1 MKISRI
7 LKNKIKYFLNGKLKR
22 KFIFNIN
29 KDFTQNQKEVLI
41 SYITS
46 FAETMP
52 LENSTHPNRFEALQI
67 IKFFINNN
75 YTIDVID
82 CNSKEYLSLVKHK
95 KYDVIFGFGE
105 TFYEI
110 SKNNPKAKKIMY
122 ITENHPDFS
131 FKKEKERVDYFKKRH
146 KKNVKLARSGIYY
159 KNEHF
164 SVADYFIIMG
174 RQNEFLQ
181 YNKKIYDINPTGLIN
196 KEYKFKEKNH
206 TVSKKNFLWLGS
218 NGAIHKGLDLLIDI
232 FSKRDDIT
240 LHICGLNRKDK
251 HILKIPN
258 KKNII
263 EYGRINVN
271 SNQFLNLVDKC
282 SFIILPSCSEGMST
296 SILTGMLH
304 GLIPIVTKNSGGLDK
319 LKDKALYLED
329 YKINYVENRIN
340 EFINFDTDFLKK
352 MQYEVFN
359 YSRKNFQLIN
369 FKENFY
375 KIMNEILSD

>member
-52 LENSTHPNRFEALQI
+52 LENSTHTNVFEALQI
-67 IKFFINNN
+67 IKFFIDNN
-75 YTIDVID
+75 YTIDVIH
-82 CNSKEYLSLVKHK
+82 CNSKEYLSLLKHK

-131 FKKEKERVDYFKKRH
+131 FKKEKERIDYFNKRH
-146 KKNVKLARSGIYY
+146 KKNAKIRRSGVFY

-164 SVADYFIIMG
+164 SVADYFITMG
-174 RQNEFLQ
+174 RQTEFLQ

-196 KEYKFKEKNH
+196 NEYIYKEKNH
-206 TVSKKNFLWLGS
+206 IVSKKNFLWFGS
-218 NGAIHKGLDLLIDI
+218 TGAIHKGLDLLIDI

-304 GLIPIVTKNSGGLDK
+304 GLIPIVTKNSGLDK

>member
-7 LKNKIKYFLNGKLKR
+7 LKNKIKYFLNEKIKR

-29 KDFTQNQKEVLI
+29 KDFTQNQKKVLI

-52 LENSTHPNRFEALQI
+52 LENSTHTNVFEALEI
-67 IKFFINNN
+67 IKFFIDNN
-75 YTIDVID
+75 YTIDVIY
-82 CNSKEYLSLVKHK
+82 CNSKEYLSLLKHK

-122 ITENHPDFS
+122 LTENHPDFS
-131 FKKEKERVDYFKKRH
+131 FKKEKERIDYFNKRH
-146 KKNVKLARSGIYY
+146 KKNVKLTRSGVFY

-181 YNKKIYDINPTGLIN
+181 YNKKIYDINPSGLIN
-196 KEYKFKEKNH
+196 KEYRYKEKNH
-206 TVSKKNFLWLGS
+206 IVSRKNFLWFGS

-240 LHICGLNRKDK
+240 LHICGLDKKDK

-319 LKDKALYLED
+319 LNDKALYLED
-329 YKINYVENRIN
+329 YKINYVENKIN